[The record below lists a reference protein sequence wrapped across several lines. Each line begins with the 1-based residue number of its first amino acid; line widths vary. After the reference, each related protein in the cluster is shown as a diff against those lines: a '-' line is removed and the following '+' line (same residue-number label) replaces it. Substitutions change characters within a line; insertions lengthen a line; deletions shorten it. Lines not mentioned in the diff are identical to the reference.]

1 MKKFYL
7 PLCTL
12 ILMSTV
18 SACSSQ
24 TSAAPPSEA
33 PATSV
38 MESLPSIAPYEPVAD
53 EAQALAQLTEQEIAT
68 YHDILC
74 SGSSFAELEDIA
86 TIDSMTQEEKI
97 QTVRSINDAPAIVRQ
112 ISDNNKNLT
121 GSEGNLQ
128 KPRPTVCN

>member
-24 TSAAPPSEA
+24 TSAEPPAEA
-33 PATSV
+33 TATSV

-53 EAQALAQLTEQEIAT
+53 EAQALAQLTEQE
-68 YHDILC
+68 
-74 SGSSFAELEDIA
+74 IA